1 MTLFKDFGRG
11 SIQLIC
17 WDNFN
22 WPYLIII
29 HQPPSDS
36 YIAFV
41 TLLYYSEDD
50 PRMNICVFT
59 LHLRNFFRVCYR
71 QMFFSCQGISNTDA
85 SRISVNIPPPGQ
97 YLHQAPGRHMH
108 QAERR
113 DILHFTLCPVGFG
126 IPNISVV
133 ISGFPNVIQRFSQ
146 LLPPSP
152 PSHERMVGLHNYGQ
166 REEVISS
173 VTQYSQYPDFIVS
186 DNISPWLSAFPA
198 TFQDEHTI
206 ISTNGNTRLA
216 LQRFIDNP
224 VLLTQIHRWVHGGY
238 FCSSARTT
246 SFASRPLHRY
256 QIARFL
262 SNFESPIITVLI
274 SDKTALACCDTGCA
288 GLLLSFGYF
297 RHLFPKHK
305 LNTYCGLPYRQAS
318 GDPLPIKG
326 QFEAN
331 LTIGNLSTP
340 ATVVVMEGN
349 ENFREFL
356 VGWKFIK
363 SNNISCCPD
372 GLYVFPSDITDG
384 QASPDSSGQHQKAR
398 MSKLTGELD
407 FPPPSLRNPTPS
419 PPLVGGEGTRQ

>member
-1 MTLFKDFGRG
+1 M
-11 SIQLIC
+11 QLIC
-17 WDNFN
+17 WDSFS
-22 WPYLIII
+22 WPSLFII

-36 YIAFV
+36 YLAFV
-41 TLLYYSEDD
+41 TLLSYIENG
-50 PRMNICVFT
+50 PRMHICVFT
-59 LHLRNFFRVCYR
+59 LNLRNFFRVCYM
-71 QMFFSCQGISNTDA
+71 QMCFSCQGISNKDS
-85 SRISVNIPPPGQ
+85 SRIHVNIPPPGQ
-97 YLHQAPGRHMH
+97 HLH

-113 DILHFTLCPVGFG
+113 DILYFTLCPVGFG

-133 ISGFPNVIQRFSQ
+133 ICGFPNVIHHLSL
-146 LLPPSP
+146 LLPFCL
-152 PSHERMVGLHNYGQ
+152 PSHERMVELHNYGQ
-166 REEVISS
+166 KETVISS
-173 VTQYSQYPDFIVS
+173 VTKSSQYPDFIVS
-186 DNISPWLSAFPA
+186 NDLSPWLPAFPA

-274 SDKTALACCDTGCA
+274 SGKTALACCDTGCA

-297 RHLFPKHK
+297 QHLFPKHK